1 MWRVTSLRTTGTVP
15 ARLVWL
21 YGLIAFAAGA
31 AVRVLA
37 LAVFAQVNDSHL
49 GDLMTKW
56 DTAHYERIAESGY
69 FDGPAIDS
77 VPPHQRL
84 LAFFPA
90 LPLLMR
96 AGHALTGLD
105 YAVVGMALNAVFG
118 VVMAAGVAAIA
129 ARLGA
134 GPRGA
139 FAAAL
144 VVTSAPMA
152 ITFSMPYTEAP
163 FGALAMWSLVAMMD
177 RRWLLAGALIFLCGF
192 VRLTAVDL
200 AAVLAVMV
208 LLRARTQW
216 RAWAGLA
223 LSPLS
228 ALGYVWW
235 ASRHAG
241 EVGGYFGLQK
251 EGWHT
256 GVDFGAAS
264 LRFAWNTLL
273 ESQEL
278 GYFLSVAVMIAAV
291 AALALTWNGAPL
303 RMWLPVWLFAAAL
316 SANILLSDG
325 IMHSRPRLLLPA
337 AIALVP
343 LVLGWERR
351 AGGRAL
357 AWGLSAWV
365 LVGAWFSAYM
375 LAVFPWAI

>member
-1 MWRVTSLRTTGTVP
+1 MTSLRTTGTIP

-77 VPPHQRL
+77 VPPQQRL

-105 YAVVGMALNAVFG
+105 YAAVGMALNAVFG

-134 GPRGA
+134 GRRGA
-139 FAAAL
+139 FASAL

-235 ASRHAG
+235 ASRHTG

-264 LRFAWNTLL
+264 VRFAWNTLL
-273 ESQEL
+273 GSQEL

-291 AALALTWNGAPL
+291 AALALTWNRAPMP
-303 RMWLPVWLFAAAL
+303 MWLPVWLFAAAL

-351 AGGRAL
+351 ASGRAL